1 LTAEGDEF
9 LQRGEYDRAIQSY
22 GKALRLDPSSEALR
36 AKIRRAR
43 TAKAAGTKISE

>member
-22 GKALRLDPSSEALR
+22 GKA
-36 AKIRRAR
+36 
-43 TAKAAGTKISE
+43 